1 MAPSP
6 YQMKLKSMLTDER
19 IFTGPLRKALE
30 DNIKFSYK
38 STSHI
43 LRAEVSIT
51 QAAKIIVSADYEMS
65 ASDKLTMWSLLG
77 SYSTNYDLAYL
88 GEVLEINLSYV
99 VLTLRRIIAGLND
112 NEYDDNDLKLAAAA
126 LIEAGKEIK
135 AFSDS
140 LTH

>member
-6 YQMKLKSMLTDER
+6 YQLKLKSMLADDR

-30 DNIKFSYK
+30 DHIKFSYE

-43 LRAEVSIT
+43 IRAEVSIT
-51 QAAKIIVSADYEMS
+51 QAAKILVDADYGMS
-65 ASDKLTMWSLLG
+65 ASDKLLMWSFLG
-77 SYSTNYDLAYL
+77 SYSKNYDLAYL

-99 VLTLRRIIAGLND
+99 VLTLRNITLGLMD
-112 NEYDDNDLKLAAAA
+112 NEYDDDDLKLAAAA